1 MSGREPN
8 APAGS
13 PGDSGELPRSS
24 SLLGGLFGWLSPF
37 RSGSRAPDADD
48 SLEYV
53 DVEQAPLELQLAEA
67 TARQAEA
74 EQAGED
80 AQRRDRSAV
89 PAEAGA
95 AGAPRPAPS
104 SSLYPS
110 LAQDRAEPRAPA
122 RAPSVYPSLP
132 RDTSSSLDPHL
143 MRYRQG
149 QRESPY
155 GAPPTS
161 SSMDSSEPTLNLA
174 RTRYPAAVDD
184 DSALFHAG
192 SVNTPQQ
199 PRLTPSA
206 SRTSGRKH
214 RPIYFGPGMASPPR
228 SARRPLSPAHATSGM
243 SASRSLGT
251 LGSPRALTSPRP
263 AFDTLT
269 TPDSLKRR
277 RMGTPG
283 VTDASP
289 VRFAEPSPLA
299 SQKRSAATSLVG
311 DDSTEAPSPARSNGA
326 EPAPAETPR
335 KSLRIEP
342 DAGPSRAASAMLS
355 VLKDSEPLRSSSSVP
370 EVVNPYQRATS
381 PKRATRVTAS
391 PRTTRARAAL
401 EAARKRAAPAKPA
414 EPERP
419 RDGSLLELVER
430 TEPQGRRH
438 SPRLAAQASEPAQP
452 APAPAP
458 APEPAAPSHEAP
470 ELAPGAMLGVPHLAN
485 KPKRPSPLAATA
497 KAPEPA
503 AAAPA
508 EPAPEPAQQPQPTPF
523 TAPPAAPQP
532 AALPSAPAT
541 PKDLLLELRSAHP
554 KTYTDEAKKQA
565 SQVAY
570 TELPTYSFSVAPV
583 QASDV
588 SALIAQAPADKGA
601 PASGKDT
608 GAAKPAASA
617 FSFGG
622 AKPSTESKPEGPVG
636 LFSFGGTANQAKDKP
651 ADKPA
656 EKPAGPSSPFAF
668 GAQPGGQAGKP
679 TPTSPF
685 TFGAKSDGA
694 GDKAA
699 APSSPFSFG
708 AKAGESAKDKP
719 AGTSPFSFG
728 KADDAAKDKPSPFFF
743 GKADDAAKG
752 KPAGTSAFS
761 FGKAD
766 DGAKDKPAGT
776 SPFSFGKADDGAKD
790 KPASPFSFGGTKP
803 SASPFSFGA
812 GQTDAGGKPPG
823 SAFSFSQPK
832 DQSTEAP
839 KSNPFSLGQPTE
851 AAKPAF
857 SFSFSGTP
865 APPAPAPAN
874 ESAGSGGAGEEAQE
888 STEAKEPSSEA
899 KEPSAEA
906 KETGSTFATGE
917 GEEGEDTLHE
927 ARTKLWKLAEGKWQD
942 LGVCNLKLKKRQ
954 DSNKVR
960 VLARNAVNGS
970 VALNFF
976 LYKALKVTQDKNV
989 LTFLGFEDAKPCN
1002 LRCKVKTNDG
1012 AQELKEA
1019 LETHAQTQ

>member
-80 AQRRDRSAV
+80 AQHCDRGAVSA
-89 PAEAGA
+89 EGGA
-95 AGAPRPAPS
+95 AGAPRPPPS
-104 SSLYPS
+104 SSLYPN
-110 LAQDRAEPRAPA
+110 LAQDRAEPRAAA

-174 RTRYPAAVDD
+174 RMRYPATVDD

-192 SVNTPQQ
+192 SVNMPQQ

-228 SARRPLSPAHATSGM
+228 SARRPAHAMAGM

-251 LGSPRALTSPRP
+251 LGSPRALSSPRP

-311 DDSTEAPSPARSNGA
+311 DDSTEAPSPARSKGA
-326 EPAPAETPR
+326 EPAPAEAPR

-342 DAGPSRAASAMLS
+342 DVGPSRTASAMLS

-438 SPRLAAQASEPAQP
+438 SPRLATQASESAQP

-458 APEPAAPSHEAP
+458 ASEPAAPSQEAP
-470 ELAPGAMLGVPHLAN
+470 ELPSAMLGVPHLAN

-508 EPAPEPAQQPQPTPF
+508 EPAPEHAQHQPPTPS
-523 TAPPAAPQP
+523 TAPPAMPPP
-532 AALPSAPAT
+532 AALPGASAT

-588 SALIAQAPADKGA
+588 SVLFARAPADKGA
-601 PASGKDT
+601 PANGKDT

-622 AKPSTESKPEGPVG
+622 VKPSTESKSEGPSG

-651 ADKPA
+651 A
-656 EKPAGPSSPFAF
+656 EKPTGPSSPFAL
-668 GAQPGGQAGKP
+668 GAKPDGQAGKP

-719 AGTSPFSFG
+719 AGTIPFSFG
-728 KADDAAKDKPSPFFF
+728 KADDATKDKPSPF
-743 GKADDAAKG
+743 
-752 KPAGTSAFS
+752 S

-766 DGAKDKPAGT
+766 EAGKENPAGT

-803 SASPFSFGA
+803 GASPFSFGT
-812 GQTDAGGKPPG
+812 GKTDAGGKPRG

-839 KSNPFSLGQPTE
+839 SNPFSVGQPTE

-865 APPAPAPAN
+865 APPAPAPAT
-874 ESAGSGGAGEEAQE
+874 EPAGNGGAAAEAQE
-888 STEAKEPSSEA
+888 STEAEELYSE
-899 KEPSAEA
+899 S

-917 GEEGEDTLHE
+917 GEEGENTLHE